1 MSRLY
6 LILFMALFSVTSFAQ
21 EELKQYLKFAQEKY
35 QQGDYVYALDYYQ
48 KAMAIDSNSINT
60 LWEYAETL
68 KAYKDYPKAAYYYG
82 KVYGRESTELYPP
95 SLLNYGLMLKQ
106 SGQYEKALDV
116 FKKAKKKY
124 RRLDRRGYLYRKS
137 RNEVQSCIWAKSN
150 TGDSVEHVF
159 ESLPEIINTQN
170 AEFGHRIHRD
180 KFIFSSLRA
189 DSISAAEEVYDP
201 SYHTHIYSSLIKDST
216 FSEGEIIEGLNG
228 EDYSSGNGTYSLDG
242 ERFYFSYCKDNSYN
256 YKCKVLVAYVEGD
269 RFVDIDTL
277 GPIINA
283 DGANTTMPFIGEW
296 EGSEVLFFSSD
307 REGGKGGMDI
317 WYSFIKDGNQ
327 FQKPRNVRRLN
338 TMDNELSPY
347 WDSES
352 TTLYFSSSW
361 YNGFGGYDVFKSHYN
376 TSFEAPENLMEPINS
391 PANDLYYFQTLSKDS
406 AFVSSNR
413 LGSNYSK
420 NPTCC
425 SDIFLLR
432 KELALPPP
440 TVEESLEDLNQ
451 RLPVTLYFH
460 NDIPNPRSWD
470 STTRVNYINSYDDY
484 IAMIDQYKKE
494 YSSGLKG
501 EQAADAKDDIDDFF
515 LEYVKQGVKDLQKFR
530 DLLLIELERGR
541 KIEMTVKGFASPLA
555 KTEYNVNLT
564 KRRIASLK
572 NYLKAYNGGVF
583 APYMNGTATNGGR
596 LQITQVP
603 FGEYEADQITSDN
616 PNDVK
621 NSVYSRAAA
630 IERKIEIQSVDV
642 IRKGDS
648 LTTLLTAN
656 QLVYDAGIKTSGTEI
671 KTTFVLKNIGEQ
683 PVSIDQIVPSSDAI
697 SFDIDDKEL
706 QPDETVPIQIT
717 FNTEGLK
724 GHTVARIEI
733 EYNGLEKGLQLS
745 ITTELK

>member
-6 LILFMALFSVTSFAQ
+6 IILFMALFSITSFSQ

-60 LWEYAETL
+60 LWEYAQTL
-68 KAYKDYPKAAYYYG
+68 KAYKDYPKAAFYYG
-82 KVYGRESTELYPP
+82 KVYGRESTELYPS

-137 RNEVQSCIWAKSN
+137 RNEVQSCIWAKAN
-150 TGDSVEHVF
+150 IGDSVEHVF

-170 AEFGHRIHRD
+170 AEFGHRIHKN

-189 DSISAAEEVYDP
+189 DSISVAEEVYDP

-216 FSEGEIIEGLNG
+216 FNEGEIIEGLNG

-242 ERFYFSYCKDNSYN
+242 KRFYFSYCKDNSYN
-256 YKCKVLVAYVEGD
+256 YKCKILVAYVEGD

-307 REGGKGGMDI
+307 REEGKGGMDI
-317 WYSFIKDGNQ
+317 WYSFIKNGNQ

-347 WDSES
+347 WDNES

-391 PANDLYYFQTLSKDS
+391 PANDLYYFQTATKDS

-470 STTRVNYINSYDDY
+470 STTRVNYINSYNDY
-484 IAMIDQYKKE
+484 IAMIDKYKKE

-501 EQAADAKDDIDDFF
+501 EDAADAKDDIDDFF

-530 DLLLIELERGR
+530 DLLLVELERGR

-572 NYLKAYNGGVF
+572 NYLKAYNGGKF
-583 APYMNGTATNGGR
+583 APYMNGTAANGGR

-656 QLVYDAGIKTSGTEI
+656 QLVYDAGIKPSGTQI
-671 KTTFVLKNIGEQ
+671 KTEFVLRNIGEQ
-683 PVSIDQIVPSSDAI
+683 PVSIDQIVPSNAAI
-697 SFDIDDKEL
+697 TFDIDDKEL
-706 QPDETVPIQIT
+706 QPNETVPILIT
-717 FNTEGLK
+717 FNTEGLL
-724 GHTVARIEI
+724 GHIVAKVEI
-733 EYNGLEKGLQLS
+733 KYNGLEKGLELS